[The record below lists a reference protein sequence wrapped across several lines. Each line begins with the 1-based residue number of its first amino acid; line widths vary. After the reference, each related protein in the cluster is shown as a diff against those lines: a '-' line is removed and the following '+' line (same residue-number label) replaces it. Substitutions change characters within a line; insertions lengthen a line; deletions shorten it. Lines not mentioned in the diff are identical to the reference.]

1 MSDIREYLR
10 PASLNEA
17 IAAKKERRDAA
28 RYLAGG
34 TDLLVMQP
42 PGVTSVIDIMHI
54 GLDTIDAENGT
65 VTVGSA
71 ALLRDIERHPA
82 VTVVASGV
90 LTQALQET
98 APWLIRNQATL
109 IGNICNASPSADSA
123 PMLMCLDAE
132 LQLSDG
138 RIIGLDRFFV
148 APHRTVL
155 DDELVVEIRLYPR
168 GREARF
174 SKLARSHS
182 DIALVNLAVTARAE
196 GDELHDVRIAL
207 GSVAPTTVRA
217 KQTERFIEGQRLTTG
232 LLDEAV
238 HLVRS
243 EIAPISD
250 WRTSAEYRLHA
261 AGVLVRRALCQLLG
275 REL

>member
-1 MSDIREYLR
+1 VSEIREYLR
-10 PASLNEA
+10 PASLDEA
-17 IAAKKERRDAA
+17 IAAKQDRGNAA

-42 PGVTSVIDIMHI
+42 PGVTSVIDIMDI
-54 GLDTIDAENGT
+54 GLDTIGAENGS

-82 VTVVASGV
+82 ITGVANGA
-90 LTQALQET
+90 LTHALQET

-109 IGNICNASPSADSA
+109 CGNICNASPSADSA
-123 PMLMCLDAE
+123 PMLMGLDAE

-138 RIIGLDRFFV
+138 RIIGLDQFFV
-148 APHRTVL
+148 SPHHTVL
-155 DDELVVEIRLYPR
+155 NDELVVDIRLYPR
-168 GREARF
+168 GRRAHY

-182 DIALVNLAVTARAE
+182 DIALVNLAITARAE
-196 GDELHDVRIAL
+196 GEELHDVRIAL

-217 KQTERFIEGQRLTTG
+217 KQSERLIEGQRLTKE

-238 HLVRS
+238 HSVRT

-261 AGVLVRRALCQLLG
+261 AGILVRRALCQLLG